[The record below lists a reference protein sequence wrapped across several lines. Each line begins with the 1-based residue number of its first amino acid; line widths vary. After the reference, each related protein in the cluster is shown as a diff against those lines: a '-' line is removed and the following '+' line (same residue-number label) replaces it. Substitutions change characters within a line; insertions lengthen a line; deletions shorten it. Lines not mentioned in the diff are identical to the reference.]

1 MLISKDFFGE
11 VMQKLC
17 NQTMQDA
24 VNGLEHRELHFR
36 TGLHGNTNGLY
47 LL

>member
-17 NQTMQDA
+17 NQTMQFA
-24 VNGLEHRELHFR
+24 VNELEHTELRFR
-36 TGLHGNTNGLY
+36 TGLHGNTNALY
-47 LL
+47 LF